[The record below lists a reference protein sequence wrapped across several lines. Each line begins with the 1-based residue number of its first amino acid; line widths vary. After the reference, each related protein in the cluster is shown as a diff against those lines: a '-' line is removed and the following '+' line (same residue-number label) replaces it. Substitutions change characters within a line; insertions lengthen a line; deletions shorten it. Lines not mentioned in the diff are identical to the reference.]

1 MAIIIKCH
9 VNIERLFKVRGTH
22 IVKVVTSNISEMVAF
37 LLYTTNW
44 KWYVAHWIVL
54 FPMTL
59 NNL

>member
-37 LLYTTNW
+37 LLYTTN
-44 KWYVAHWIVL
+44 
-54 FPMTL
+54 
-59 NNL
+59 